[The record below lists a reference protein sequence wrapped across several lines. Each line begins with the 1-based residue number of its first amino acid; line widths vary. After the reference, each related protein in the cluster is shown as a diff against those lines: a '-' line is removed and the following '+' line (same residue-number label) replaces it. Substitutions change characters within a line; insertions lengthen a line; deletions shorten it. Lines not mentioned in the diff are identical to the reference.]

1 MNKLNELKIAAKL
14 YGAKILCVAE
24 SHFDANISDAEASI
38 EGYKLFRNDRI
49 SGKKCGGSCVY
60 VHTSILSNNLES
72 FNAPDTVGIN
82 LILNNNVIKLLS
94 VYRSQNLSNLEQFQL
109 LSQIENL
116 KLSPSE
122 DLIVLGDFNFPNVN
136 WDNLTANC
144 NTNTINN
151 NLIIQK
157 RYLDMFSEKGL
168 TPVLNNGTVTRRR
181 VVDNVLQE
189 SHLDQVLITNSD
201 FITNAETVSALGK
214 SDHVGV
220 LVNLKFQNNTEYI
233 QTEKK
238 NWSKI
243 SAEQIQLLGSN
254 INWDFSDN
262 LTNTNHL
269 WDELNSKLTS
279 ISNHVPV
286 TKIKCTKNGEV
297 LKKEP
302 WDCSALKRKRKE
314 KDLAWKLFEDTPL
327 SQNLNAA
334 LHKQGEF
341 EKKLSEKIIE
351 YEAKI
356 VAAMKTNPKMFYS
369 YLNSKRKIKESISAL
384 KDSMGKLTGS
394 PKDAATLLA
403 KFFATTF
410 TNEPYGPLLEECHKE
425 ATNII
430 GDITFSPANVKL
442 LLLKLDQS
450 KSVGPDGIHPKLL
463 ANLAK
468 NDEFVSA
475 ITLLFKNIYNS
486 GEMPSIW
493 KKANVTALHKKGSKC
508 DPSNY
513 RPISLTC
520 ILCKV
525 YEKIIRNHIL
535 EHVSENISR
544 MQHGFMIGR
553 SCLSNLLESFDIIND
568 FLSEGETVDI
578 FYLDFQKA
586 FDSVP
591 HYRLLMKLKSFG
603 INNKTL
609 DTISDF
615 LSGRTFRVK
624 VGNASS
630 DDFPV
635 GSGIP
640 QGSVLGPL
648 LFLLY
653 INDLPNSILNS
664 VSLFADDLKMYG
676 KSSMKNTLQTDLDH
690 LSKWQNIWLLKFNT
704 KDNKCKVM
712 HAGTNNPKHKYFLDG
727 MELPEIKSEKD
738 LGVLVSDS
746 LSWQPHIDAIV
757 KKANSC
763 VAWVLRSVISRS
775 PKVMLQIF
783 KSMIRPHL
791 EYCVQL
797 WSPLPAHGNWATIL
811 AIENVQRTFTRAIDG
826 LGLLTYENRLKK
838 LGLTTLLE
846 RRARGDL
853 IETFRNISGIANYGE
868 NFFNVS
874 KRRLNIISRPGDQK
888 KYKYEFL
895 CRRVISY
902 WNKLPI
908 DVKAAQTI
916 NQFKNRLDN
925 FRKNNLDTQ
934 GHFWELSNEIY
945 SRLTSNRENYVQY
958 MTDNPILCKIRN
970 VNI

>member
-1 MNKLNELKIAAKL
+1 
-14 YGAKILCVAE
+14 
-24 SHFDANISDAEASI
+24 
-38 EGYKLFRNDRI
+38 
-49 SGKKCGGSCVY
+49 
-60 VHTSILSNNLES
+60 
-72 FNAPDTVGIN
+72 
-82 LILNNNVIKLLS
+82 
-94 VYRSQNLSNLEQFQL
+94 
-109 LSQIENL
+109 
-116 KLSPSE
+116 
-122 DLIVLGDFNFPNVN
+122 
-136 WDNLTANC
+136 
-144 NTNTINN
+144 
-151 NLIIQK
+151 
-157 RYLDMFSEKGL
+157 
-168 TPVLNNGTVTRRR
+168 
-181 VVDNVLQE
+181 
-189 SHLDQVLITNSD
+189 
-201 FITNAETVSALGK
+201 
-214 SDHVGV
+214 
-220 LVNLKFQNNTEYI
+220 
-233 QTEKK
+233 
-238 NWSKI
+238 
-243 SAEQIQLLGSN
+243 
-254 INWDFSDN
+254 
-262 LTNTNHL
+262 
-269 WDELNSKLTS
+269 
-279 ISNHVPV
+279 
-286 TKIKCTKNGEV
+286 
-297 LKKEP
+297 
-302 WDCSALKRKRKE
+302 
-314 KDLAWKLFEDTPL
+314 
-327 SQNLNAA
+327 
-334 LHKQGEF
+334 
-341 EKKLSEKIIE
+341 
-351 YEAKI
+351 
-356 VAAMKTNPKMFYS
+356 
-369 YLNSKRKIKESISAL
+369 
-384 KDSMGKLTGS
+384 
-394 PKDAATLLA
+394 
-403 KFFATTF
+403 
-410 TNEPYGPLLEECHKE
+410 
-425 ATNII
+425 
-430 GDITFSPANVKL
+430 
-442 LLLKLDQS
+442 
-450 KSVGPDGIHPKLL
+450 
-463 ANLAK
+463 
-468 NDEFVSA
+468 
-475 ITLLFKNIYNS
+475 
-486 GEMPSIW
+486 
-493 KKANVTALHKKGSKC
+493 
-508 DPSNY
+508 
-513 RPISLTC
+513 
-520 ILCKV
+520 
-525 YEKIIRNHIL
+525 
-535 EHVSENISR
+535 
-544 MQHGFMIGR
+544 
-553 SCLSNLLESFDIIND
+553 
-568 FLSEGETVDI
+568 
-578 FYLDFQKA
+578 
-586 FDSVP
+586 
-591 HYRLLMKLKSFG
+591 MKLKSFG

-676 KSSMKNTLQTDLDH
+676 KSCMKNTLQTDLDH

-908 DVKAAQTI
+908 DVKAAETI

-958 MTDNPILCKIRN
+958 MIDNPILCKIRN
-970 VNI
+970 INI

>member
-1 MNKLNELKIAAKL
+1 M
-14 YGAKILCVAE
+14 CVAE
-24 SHFDANISDAEASI
+24 SHFDENISDAEASI

-243 SAEQIQLLGSN
+243 SPDQIQLLGSN

-279 ISNHVPV
+279 ISSHVPV

-475 ITLLFKNIYNS
+475 ITLLFKDICNS

-676 KSSMKNTLQTDLDH
+676 KSCMKNTLQTDLDH

-775 PKVMLQIF
+775 PKVMLQIS
-783 KSMIRPHL
+783 KSMIRPHW

-826 LGLLTYENRLKK
+826 LGLLTYKNRLKK

-908 DVKAAQTI
+908 DVKAAETI

-945 SRLTSNRENYVQY
+945 SRLTSNRENYVQF
-958 MTDNPILCKIRN
+958 MTDNPFFVKSAT
-970 VNI
+970 

>member
-1 MNKLNELKIAAKL
+1 
-14 YGAKILCVAE
+14 
-24 SHFDANISDAEASI
+24 
-38 EGYKLFRNDRI
+38 
-49 SGKKCGGSCVY
+49 
-60 VHTSILSNNLES
+60 
-72 FNAPDTVGIN
+72 
-82 LILNNNVIKLLS
+82 
-94 VYRSQNLSNLEQFQL
+94 
-109 LSQIENL
+109 
-116 KLSPSE
+116 
-122 DLIVLGDFNFPNVN
+122 
-136 WDNLTANC
+136 
-144 NTNTINN
+144 
-151 NLIIQK
+151 
-157 RYLDMFSEKGL
+157 
-168 TPVLNNGTVTRRR
+168 
-181 VVDNVLQE
+181 
-189 SHLDQVLITNSD
+189 
-201 FITNAETVSALGK
+201 
-214 SDHVGV
+214 
-220 LVNLKFQNNTEYI
+220 
-233 QTEKK
+233 
-238 NWSKI
+238 
-243 SAEQIQLLGSN
+243 
-254 INWDFSDN
+254 
-262 LTNTNHL
+262 
-269 WDELNSKLTS
+269 
-279 ISNHVPV
+279 
-286 TKIKCTKNGEV
+286 
-297 LKKEP
+297 
-302 WDCSALKRKRKE
+302 
-314 KDLAWKLFEDTPL
+314 
-327 SQNLNAA
+327 
-334 LHKQGEF
+334 
-341 EKKLSEKIIE
+341 
-351 YEAKI
+351 
-356 VAAMKTNPKMFYS
+356 MKTNPKMFYS

-676 KSSMKNTLQTDLDH
+676 KSCMKNTLQTDLDH

-908 DVKAAQTI
+908 DVKAAETI

-934 GHFWELSNEIY
+934 GHFWELSNEIN

-958 MTDNPILCKIRN
+958 MTDNPIVCKIRN
-970 VNI
+970 INI

>member
-1 MNKLNELKIAAKL
+1 M
-14 YGAKILCVAE
+14 CVAE
-24 SHFDANISDAEASI
+24 SHFDENISDAEASI

-201 FITNAETVSALGK
+201 FITNAETVSPLGK
-214 SDHVGV
+214 SDHVGI

-243 SAEQIQLLGSN
+243 SPEQIQLLGSN

-279 ISNHVPV
+279 ISSHVPV

-676 KSSMKNTLQTDLDH
+676 KSCMKNTLQTDLDH

-826 LGLLTYENRLKK
+826 LGLLTYKNRLKK

-908 DVKAAQTI
+908 DVKAAETI

-945 SRLTSNRENYVQY
+945 SRLTSNRENYVQF
-958 MTDNPILCKIRN
+958 MTDNPIFCKIRN
-970 VNI
+970 INI

>member
-1 MNKLNELKIAAKL
+1 MYDTKI
-14 YGAKILCVAE
+14 ICVTE
-24 SHFDANISDAEASI
+24 SHLDATISDAELAIDSF
-38 EGYKLFRNDRI
+38 KLFRKDRT

-60 VHTSILSNNLES
+60 VHTSIMANYLEG

-82 LILNNNVIKLLS
+82 LTLNNNLIKLLC
-94 VYRSQNLSNLEQFQL
+94 VYRSQNLTNFEQIQL

-122 DLIVLGDFNFPNVN
+122 DVIAMGDFNFPNVN
-136 WDNLTANC
+136 WDNSTANC
-144 NTNTINN
+144 NTNTTNS
-151 NLIIQK
+151 NLVIQK
-157 RYLDMFSEKGL
+157 RYLEVFSEKGL
-168 TPVLNNGTVTRRR
+168 TPVLKNGTITRRR

-201 FITNAETVSALGK
+201 FVTNAETVSALGK
-214 SDHVGV
+214 SDHLGV
-220 LVNLKFQNNTEYI
+220 LVNLKFQNNVDYI
-233 QTEKK
+233 KTEKK
-238 NWSKI
+238 NWSKM
-243 SAEQIQLLGSN
+243 SPEQIQLLGSS
-254 INWDFSDN
+254 INWEYSEN
-262 LTNTNHL
+262 IANTNYL
-269 WDELNSKLTS
+269 WDELNLKLTS
-279 ISNHVPV
+279 ITEQVPV
-286 TKIKCTKNGEV
+286 SKIKCTKNGEI

-314 KDLAWKLFEDTPL
+314 KDLAWKLFESTPL
-327 SQNLNAA
+327 SQNLNVA

-341 EKKLSEKIIE
+341 EKKLSEKILE
-351 YEAKI
+351 YESKI
-356 VAAMKTNPKMFYS
+356 VGAMKTNPKMFYS

-384 KDSMGKLTGS
+384 TNSMGKLTNS

-425 ATNII
+425 STNTI
-430 GDITFSPANVKL
+430 GDITFSPDNVKL

-475 ITLLFKNIYNS
+475 ITLLFKNIYKT
-486 GEMPSIW
+486 GKMPSIW
-493 KKANVTALHKKGSKC
+493 KTANVTALHKKGSKC

-544 MQHGFMIGR
+544 LQHGFMKGR

-591 HYRLLMKLKSFG
+591 HYRLLVKLKSFG
-603 INNKTL
+603 INNKIL

-653 INDLPNSILNS
+653 INDLPTSIINS

-676 KSSMKNTLQTDLDH
+676 KSCMKNTLQTDLDH

-712 HAGTNNPKHKYFLDG
+712 HAGTNNPKNKYFLDG

-738 LGVLVSDS
+738 LGVLVSES
-746 LSWQPHIDAIV
+746 MSWQPHIDSII
-757 KKANSC
+757 KKATSC
-763 VAWVLRSVISRS
+763 VAWVLRSIISRS
-775 PKVMLQIF
+775 PKVMLQIY

-797 WSPLPAHGNWATIL
+797 WSPLPVHGNWTSIL

-874 KRRLNIISRPGDQK
+874 KRGLNIISRPGDQK
-888 KYKYEFL
+888 KFKYPFL
-895 CRRVISY
+895 CRRVVSF

-908 DVKAAQTI
+908 DVKNSKTI

-925 FRKNNLDTQ
+925 FRKNNLDTH

-945 SRLTSNRENYVQY
+945 SRLTQGNRENYVQY
-958 MTDNPILCKIRN
+958 MTNNPILCNLRN
-970 VNI
+970 INV

>member
-1 MNKLNELKIAAKL
+1 M
-14 YGAKILCVAE
+14 CVAE
-24 SHFDANISDAEASI
+24 SHFDENISDAEASI

-243 SAEQIQLLGSN
+243 SPDQIQLLGSN

-279 ISNHVPV
+279 ISSHVPV

-676 KSSMKNTLQTDLDH
+676 KSCMKNTLQTDLDH

-874 KRRLNIISRPGDQK
+874 KRRLNIISRPGDQN

-908 DVKAAQTI
+908 DVKAAETI

-945 SRLTSNRENYVQY
+945 SRLTSNRENYVQF
-958 MTDNPILCKIRN
+958 MTDNPFFVKSAT
-970 VNI
+970 

>member
-1 MNKLNELKIAAKL
+1 M
-14 YGAKILCVAE
+14 
-24 SHFDANISDAEASI
+24 
-38 EGYKLFRNDRI
+38 
-49 SGKKCGGSCVY
+49 
-60 VHTSILSNNLES
+60 ES

-201 FITNAETVSALGK
+201 FITSVETVSALGK
-214 SDHVGV
+214 SDHVGI

-243 SAEQIQLLGSN
+243 SPDQIQLLGSN

-279 ISNHVPV
+279 ISSHVPV

-676 KSSMKNTLQTDLDH
+676 KSCMKNTLQTDLDH

-797 WSPLPAHGNWATIL
+797 WSPLPAHGSWATIL

-908 DVKAAQTI
+908 DVKAAETI
-916 NQFKNRLDN
+916 NQFKNRLYN
-925 FRKNNLDTQ
+925 FRKNSLDTQ
-934 GHFWELSNEIY
+934 GYF
-945 SRLTSNRENYVQY
+945 
-958 MTDNPILCKIRN
+958 
-970 VNI
+970 

>member
-1 MNKLNELKIAAKL
+1 
-14 YGAKILCVAE
+14 
-24 SHFDANISDAEASI
+24 
-38 EGYKLFRNDRI
+38 
-49 SGKKCGGSCVY
+49 
-60 VHTSILSNNLES
+60 
-72 FNAPDTVGIN
+72 
-82 LILNNNVIKLLS
+82 
-94 VYRSQNLSNLEQFQL
+94 
-109 LSQIENL
+109 
-116 KLSPSE
+116 
-122 DLIVLGDFNFPNVN
+122 
-136 WDNLTANC
+136 
-144 NTNTINN
+144 
-151 NLIIQK
+151 
-157 RYLDMFSEKGL
+157 
-168 TPVLNNGTVTRRR
+168 
-181 VVDNVLQE
+181 
-189 SHLDQVLITNSD
+189 
-201 FITNAETVSALGK
+201 
-214 SDHVGV
+214 
-220 LVNLKFQNNTEYI
+220 
-233 QTEKK
+233 
-238 NWSKI
+238 
-243 SAEQIQLLGSN
+243 
-254 INWDFSDN
+254 
-262 LTNTNHL
+262 
-269 WDELNSKLTS
+269 
-279 ISNHVPV
+279 
-286 TKIKCTKNGEV
+286 
-297 LKKEP
+297 
-302 WDCSALKRKRKE
+302 
-314 KDLAWKLFEDTPL
+314 
-327 SQNLNAA
+327 
-334 LHKQGEF
+334 
-341 EKKLSEKIIE
+341 
-351 YEAKI
+351 
-356 VAAMKTNPKMFYS
+356 MKTNPKMFYS

-630 DDFPV
+630 DDFSV

-676 KSSMKNTLQTDLDH
+676 KSCMKNTLQTDLDH

-853 IETFRNISGIANYGE
+853 IETFRNISGIANYGK

-908 DVKAAQTI
+908 DVKAAETI

-934 GHFWELSNEIY
+934 GHF
-945 SRLTSNRENYVQY
+945 
-958 MTDNPILCKIRN
+958 
-970 VNI
+970 